1 MALIEHSEIINVV
14 SAYLERYPEDRQ
26 RLAPLVASL
35 DAKTEVTERATFT
48 GHVTC
53 SVALIDRQRRVLHIR
68 HNALGLWLP
77 PGGHPEPTDASLLA
91 AALRELEEET
101 GIAAELV
108 AVVGHAI
115 PEDIDV
121 HTIPANP
128 AKGEPEHQH
137 FDLLYTVAANAVLP
151 QLSLQAD
158 EVSGYRWI
166 PVDEI
171 QPEALR
177 RRLLT

>member
-1 MALIEHSEIINVV
+1 LIEHSEIIDVV
-14 SAYLERYPEDRQ
+14 TAYLERYPEDQ
-26 RLAPLVASL
+26 PRLAPLVASL
-35 DAKTEVTERATFT
+35 DAKTAVTERATFT

-68 HNALGLWLP
+68 HNTLGLWLP
-77 PGGHPEPTDASLLA
+77 PGGHLEPTDPSLLG
-91 AALRELEEET
+91 AALRELAEET
-101 GIAAELV
+101 GISADLVTAAPD
-108 AVVGHAI
+108 AI
-115 PEDIDV
+115 PVDIDV

-128 AKGEPEHQH
+128 GRGEPEHQH
-137 FDLLYTVAANAVLP
+137 FDLHYVLAAGDLLP
-151 QLSLQAD
+151 QLTLQVE

-177 RRLLT
+177 QRLLA